1 MIDELRTK
9 ISNDLQII
17 KFKGESIRDYNQRII
32 YSALSMWVRS
42 LLNGNSI
49 NDFNGD
55 IDKTFPDFLYVQSN
69 LSKIAQSFLTS
80 FECNPDWLD
89 MNDNYNS
96 VSMAISRTII
106 DEMIY
111 LQEIGEVL
119 ERKLSPVPHRKN
131 IYGQYVHEYG
141 LNTFGKE
148 FQTIGVSMW
157 TNRLPEDKN
166 EREVVIPI
174 GGKEYYSYIDKSF
187 PWITADITGTYEMFK
202 VGSTRA
208 YSKQWIIY
216 NPNKI
221 KNGIYLLKEA
231 NSYEPSY
238 LLIKKKD
245 KQIEMIALDSWYV
258 TNKEI
263 CRIMYALNASNDTP
277 ARFRI
282 REYDDY
288 VILYY
293 ASALPDEENRLIQ
306 SISWPYSAYSDKYS
320 RIIPRNVWNIA
331 LENIE
336 KVGAIITK

>member
-49 NDFNGD
+49 NDFKDD
-55 IDKTFPDFLYVQSN
+55 INKTFPDILYIQSN
-69 LSKIAQSFLTS
+69 LSKIAESFLTS
-80 FECNPDWLD
+80 FECNSDWLD
-89 MNDNYNS
+89 MNDDYNS
-96 VSMAISRTII
+96 ISTAISSTII
-106 DEMIY
+106 QEMIY

-119 ERKLSPVPHRKN
+119 ERKFSPVPHRRN
-131 IYGQYVHEYG
+131 IFGQYVHEYG
-141 LNTFGKE
+141 INTLGKE
-148 FQTIGVSMW
+148 FQMIGVSMW

-166 EREVVIPI
+166 KQEAVIPI
-174 GGKEYYSYIDKSF
+174 GGREYYSYIDKNF

-208 YSKQWIIY
+208 YSKAWTIY
-216 NPNKI
+216 DSNKMQ
-221 KNGIYLLKEA
+221 L
-231 NSYEPSY
+231 
-238 LLIKKKD
+238 
-245 KQIEMIALDSWYV
+245 EMVVLDSWYV
-258 TNKEI
+258 NNKEI
-263 CRIMYALNASNDTP
+263 YRMMYALNASNDTP

-306 SISWPYSAYSDKYS
+306 SIS
-320 RIIPRNVWNIA
+320 
-331 LENIE
+331 
-336 KVGAIITK
+336 